1 MGTGWHCPASDRSL
15 FGPAHWAWKDFCF
28 YRICSP
34 FNSKKEKYL
43 HCIAS
48 LINVDSFLQM
58 TFWNVKRKNINK
70 SKKKQETTIRLI
82 QTIRTNDFVHVLAPV
97 SSYSAPSR
105 WRAANLFSIAAG
117 KRANWPVPL
126 VVQNTMFWPNTH
138 IIHRRKFL
146 ARNPFKG
153 GGEITK
159 LARNE
164 RAHGGAKPPPKGL
177 IKAW

>member
-1 MGTGWHCPASDRSL
+1 MALPRLRSVVIWPLRIQLERIFASTVFVHHLITERRNVSIALLLWSMSTTFYKWLSGTSR
-15 FGPAHWAWKDFCF
+15 
-28 YRICSP
+28 
-34 FNSKKEKYL
+34 E
-43 HCIAS
+43 
-48 LINVDSFLQM
+48 
-58 TFWNVKRKNINK
+58 KNINK
-70 SKKKQETTIRLI
+70 GKKEQETTIRLI

-117 KRANWPVPL
+117 KIANWPVPL

-177 IKAW
+177 TKAW